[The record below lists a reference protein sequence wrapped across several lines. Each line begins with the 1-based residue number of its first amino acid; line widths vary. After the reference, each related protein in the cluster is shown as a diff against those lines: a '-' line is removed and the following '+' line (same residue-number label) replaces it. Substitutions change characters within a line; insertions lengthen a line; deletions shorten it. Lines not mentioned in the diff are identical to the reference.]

1 MCLAMEKLKEREK
14 NSGKIEGMIEGM
26 KFMGASD
33 NDIVQKIT
41 ETFNVTKEYVLSLL
55 MPQKV

>member
-1 MCLAMEKLKEREK
+1 MCLAMEKKEERD
-14 NSGKIEGMIEGM
+14 KISGMIEGM